1 MSCWQGVTGEW
12 PCFPPTRP
20 NRRRASDRQD
30 FLIRS
35 CSRPCG
41 YGLTPWRAWAG
52 SRPSDFRGRPLV
64 FGRMFCK
71 CSALG
76 ARSRGA
82 DMVARVATVAFEGVE
97 ARPVDVQV
105 HVAAGTVAFNI
116 VGLGDKAVA
125 RIARAGA
132 LGADRLGPGAAGQAH
147 HRQSRA
153 RRYAEGGQPLR
164 SADRARASWRRSA
177 RIPADALEGYAV
189 IGELA
194 LDGDDQ
200 RRSPACCR
208 RRSPPTRAGKG

>member
-20 NRRRASDRQD
+20 NRRRARDRQD

-71 CSALG
+71 CSAHWSPKPGGGHGG
-76 ARSRGA
+76 ARFDRGVRGGGGPA
-82 DMVARVATVAFEGVE
+82 GRRAGACRLRHRRLQHRRPRRQGGPRVAG
-97 ARPVDVQV
+97 
-105 HVAAGTVAFNI
+105 
-116 VGLGDKAVA
+116 
-125 RIARAGA
+125 AGA

-153 RRYAEGGQPLR
+153 RRHAQGGQPLR
-164 SADRARASWRRSA
+164 PADRARRHGGDRRHSRRCA
-177 RIPADALEGYAV
+177 RRLC
-189 IGELA
+189 
-194 LDGDDQ
+194 GDRRTGARRRDQ
-200 RRSPACCR
+200 RRR
-208 RRSPPTRAGKG
+208 RRAAGGDRRQRGGARA